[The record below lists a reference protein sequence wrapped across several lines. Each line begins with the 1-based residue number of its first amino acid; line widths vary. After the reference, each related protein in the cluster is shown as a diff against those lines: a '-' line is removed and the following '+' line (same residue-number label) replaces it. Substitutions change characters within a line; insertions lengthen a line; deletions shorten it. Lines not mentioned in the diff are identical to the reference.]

1 MFEFLRRVSTPPSD
15 LMGIIHYVRGRWRAK
30 LAVKGAVPVSIS

>member
-15 LMGIIHYVRGRWRAK
+15 LMGIIHYVRGGGAPSWR
-30 LAVKGAVPVSIS
+30 